1 MTDLKTARIIDGKAI
16 AADIRSEL
24 KTKVEALGSKRKPG
38 LAVIIV
44 GDDPASHF
52 YVRSKE
58 KFSKE
63 IGFESFKS
71 VLPETASKAD
81 VIKLINEYNNDN
93 KVDGILL
100 QLPLPQKL
108 KEETQDIINTI
119 SSSKDVDGLT
129 YINQGKLLNYEDSA
143 VEPCTPK
150 GCMELL
156 KRSGIELSGKKAI
169 VIGRSALVGK
179 PMAILLSKANATV
192 TLAHS
197 RTQNL
202 EEEVRS
208 ADIVIAA
215 IGRKEFVKGSWIKRG
230 AVVIDVGINAVE
242 EAGAKKLYGD
252 VDYAEAVKVSSAISP
267 VPGGVGPMTIAML
280 LVNTFELYNSHN

>member
-1 MTDLKTARIIDGKAI
+1 MTETKTAKIIDGKAI
-16 AADIRSEL
+16 AADIRAEL
-24 KTKVEALGSKRKPG
+24 KAKVDALGSKRKPG

-63 IGFESFKS
+63 VGFESYKS
-71 VLPETASKAD
+71 TLPETASKED
-81 VIKLINEYNNDN
+81 VINLINDYNADP

-100 QLPLPQKL
+100 QLPLPEGIKA
-108 KEETQDIINTI
+108 ETQEIVNTI
-119 SSSKDVDGLT
+119 SPDKDVDGLT
-129 YINQGKLLNYEDSA
+129 YATQGKLLNYEDT

-156 KRSGIELSGKKAI
+156 KRSGVELSGKKAI
-169 VIGRSALVGK
+169 VVGRSALVGK

-202 EEEVRS
+202 EEEVKA

-215 IGRKEFVKGSWIKRG
+215 IGRKEFVKGSWIKPG

-242 EAGAKKLYGD
+242 ESGAKKLYGD
-252 VDYAEAVKVSSAISP
+252 VEYHEAVKVSSAITP

-280 LVNTFELYNSHN
+280 LDNTFCLYSSHK